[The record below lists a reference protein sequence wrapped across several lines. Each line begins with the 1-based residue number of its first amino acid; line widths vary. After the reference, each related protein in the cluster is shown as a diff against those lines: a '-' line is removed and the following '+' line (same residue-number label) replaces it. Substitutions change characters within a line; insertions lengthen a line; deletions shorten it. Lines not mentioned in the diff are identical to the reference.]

1 MTEETLNKA
10 NYLSLKKKQLI
21 KAINLIEKGNIATM
35 QINID
40 DGASEEFLT
49 QYLAFMI
56 GKDNQSTISTG
67 INKLLKDE
75 LERLTSELYAL

>member
-40 DGASEEFLT
+40 DGESEEFLT
-49 QYLAFMI
+49 QYLAYMI
-56 GKDNQSTISTG
+56 GKDNQSTISG
-67 INKLLKDE
+67 GVNKLLKDE
-75 LERLTSELYAL
+75 LERLTDELYDL